1 MCGIAGILSSRPAPV
16 DAVERMVDRMRH
28 RGPDD
33 AGISAPLANVAVG
46 SARLSI
52 IDLSPAGHQPMASEN
67 GGVWIVFNGEVYDF
81 RALRAELERSGHRF
95 RSRTDTE
102 VVLHAYEEWGADCVR
117 HLRGMFAFAV
127 VDGRAAGP
135 GGNGLKVLL
144 ARDPLGI
151 KPLYYAAGGGA
162 LIFASEVRALLAAGL
177 VPRRISP
184 EGLAAYLLWGSTA
197 EPQTLVD
204 RVWSLPPG
212 HRLVVWVADG
222 TLESRMDR
230 YWRMTN
236 GVRPVRD
243 GVRTDAV
250 ADLRALLQ
258 DTVDAHLVADVPVGV
273 FLSGG
278 ADSTAVAALAAATH
292 AGVETVTVS
301 FPDEPTFSEAAL
313 ARATAGRLGTRH
325 HEVALT
331 GPEMLARFEDAVGA
345 LDQPSMDGINT
356 YFVSWGARQA
366 GLTVAL
372 SGLGGDELFGGYS
385 TFAWVPRLE
394 AAAAAAA
401 RAPLL
406 ARPAARMLRRLAGGV
421 RPDTVAKLADLL
433 ARSDGMAHPY
443 AVARALFPPGRLGAL
458 LSGAGQAPRGPWVD
472 RFVHEASGAVTLG
485 PFGRVCA
492 LELGNYLVNTLLR
505 DTDCMSMAHS
515 LEVRVPFVDREV
527 VEFVTS
533 LPEAWRAGRGPKALL
548 LEAVGDLLPPEVVRG
563 RKRTF
568 TLPWAR
574 WLRGP
579 LAAKV
584 AQGIEDIPGPLR
596 EILDP
601 GAVRAV
607 WKEFLAGRTGW
618 ARPWALYVLNAWV
631 RRELAA

>member
-33 AGISAPLANVAVG
+33 TGISAPLTNVAVG
-46 SARLSI
+46 NARLSI
-52 IDLSPAGHQPMASEN
+52 IDLSAAGHQPMANED
-67 GGVWIVFNGEVYDF
+67 GRVWIVFNGEVYNF
-81 RALRAELERSGHRF
+81 RELRQSLEWSRHRF
-95 RSRTDTE
+95 QSRTDTE
-102 VVLHAYEEWGADCVR
+102 VILHAYEEWGADCVR

-127 VDGRAAGP
+127 VDGREAAP
-135 GGNGLKVLL
+135 DGNGVKVLL

-151 KPLYYAAGGGA
+151 KPLYYAAGGEA
-162 LIFASEVRALLAAGL
+162 LVFASEVRALLAAGL
-177 VPRRISP
+177 VPRRLSQ

-204 RVWSLPPG
+204 GVWSLPPG
-212 HRLVVWVADG
+212 HRLVAGVADG
-222 TLESRMDR
+222 ALEIRVDR
-230 YWRMTN
+230 YWQVV
-236 GVRPVRD
+236 GGSRPARD
-243 GVRTDAV
+243 GVRADAV

-258 DTVDAHLVADVPVGV
+258 HTVGAHLVADVPIGV

-278 ADSTAVAALAAATH
+278 VDSTAVAALAAATH
-292 AGVETVTVS
+292 GDVATVTVS
-301 FPDEPTFSEAAL
+301 FPDEPGFSEGAL
-313 ARATAGRLGTRH
+313 ARNTARRLGTRH

-331 GPEMLARFEDAVGA
+331 GPEMLARFDDTVGA

-366 GLTVAL
+366 GLKVAL

-385 TFAWVPRLE
+385 TFTWVPRLE
-394 AAAAAAA
+394 AAAATAA
-401 RAPLL
+401 RAPLV
-406 ARPAARMLRRLAGGV
+406 ARPAARMLRLLAGGV
-421 RPDTVAKLADLL
+421 RPDAVAKLADVL
-433 ARSDGMAHPY
+433 AHSDGIAHPY

-458 LSGAGQAPRGPWVD
+458 LNGVGEVPRGPWVD
-472 RFVHEASGAVTLG
+472 RFVDEASRAATLG

-492 LELGNYLVNTLLR
+492 LELANYLVNTLLR
-505 DTDCMSMAHS
+505 DTDRMSMAHS

-533 LPEAWRAGRGPKALL
+533 LPEAWRAGRSPKVLL
-548 LEAVGDLLPPEVVRG
+548 LETVGDLLPPEVVRT

-568 TLPWAR
+568 TFPWER

-579 LAAKV
+579 LAARV
-584 AQGIEDIPGPLR
+584 AQGIGDIPEPLR
-596 EILDP
+596 DILDP
-601 GAVRAV
+601 VAVRAV

-618 ARPWALYVLNAWV
+618 ARPWALYVLNEWV
-631 RRELAA
+631 RRHLTG

>member
-52 IDLSPAGHQPMASEN
+52 IDLSPAGRQPMTSEN
-67 GGVWIVFNGEVYDF
+67 GGVWIVFNGEVYNF

-117 HLRGMFAFAV
+117 RLRGMFAFAV
-127 VDGRAAGP
+127 VDGRAAGS

-162 LIFASEVRALLAAGL
+162 LVFASEVRALLAAGL
-177 VPRRISP
+177 VPRRLSP

-204 RVWSLPPG
+204 GVRSLPPG
-212 HRLVVWVADG
+212 HRLVARVAG
-222 TLESRMDR
+222 GALTTRVDR
-230 YWRMTN
+230 YWRVVDGT
-236 GVRPVRD
+236 RPSRD
-243 GVRTDAV
+243 GTRATAV

-258 DTVDAHLVADVPVGV
+258 QTVGAHLVADVPVGV

-278 ADSTAVAALAAATH
+278 VDSTAVAALAAASH
-292 AGVETVTVS
+292 GDVATVTVS
-301 FPDEPTFSEAAL
+301 FPDEPGFSEAAL
-313 ARATAGRLGTRH
+313 ARATARRLGARH

-331 GPEMLARFEDAVGA
+331 GPEMLARLDDAVGA

-372 SGLGGDELFGGYS
+372 SGLGGDELFGGYG

-394 AAAAAAA
+394 AAAVAA

-406 ARPAARMLRRLAGGV
+406 ARPAARTLRLLAGGM
-421 RPDTVAKLADLL
+421 RPDAVAKLADVLTRPNGL
-433 ARSDGMAHPY
+433 AHPY

-458 LSGAGQAPRGPWVD
+458 LNGASQVPQGPWVD
-472 RFVHEASGAVTLG
+472 RFVDEASRAATLG

-533 LPEAWRAGRGPKALL
+533 LPEAWRVGRGPKALL
-548 LEAVGDLLPPEVVRG
+548 LEAVGDLLPPEMVRG

-568 TLPWAR
+568 TLPWER

-579 LAAKV
+579 LAARV
-584 AQGIEDIPGPLR
+584 ARGIEDIPGPLR

-601 GAVRAV
+601 VAVRAV
-607 WKEFLAGRTGW
+607 WREFLAGRTGW
-618 ARPWALYVLNAWV
+618 ARPWALCVLNEWV
-631 RRELAA
+631 RRHLAG